1 MPEPVAVSTAVENTD
16 QMGQPLAWVSG
27 GRVYVRHRPGG
38 PYPLLKPGPYIELYV
53 NGKLSTGP
61 THVTMADSI
70 EVRAPE
76 ERSAGHWE
84 VEVRNRGLEAVIK
97 IKPHVLVKREL
108 TPMPPAAVLQLAVRE
123 SRECLPPASLE
134 DILEALSRYGIVYG
148 VDRQACEEAA
158 QCTEEREITI
168 ARGTPPRPGDPG
180 TVELFFSLE
189 DRTPVRPGEEEQVDF
204 RQRFYFTSV
213 EAGVVLARKIPP
225 VPGDPGHDVFGNVL
239 PPPATKDVE
248 LAAGNG
254 VRLSPDGMEAIAMC
268 AGRPVAQR
276 KGRQV
281 RLAILEVLEVAGD
294 VALESGNI
302 TFQGDVRIAGN
313 VMERMTVQAGG
324 YVHIGGYVAGA
335 TVQAGG
341 PLSISG
347 NVLSSLVVA
356 GGASAL
362 TQEIAPVFGNLRRRL
377 EELLAAIDQ
386 VQQHPAF
393 RQADLQ
399 GDPGP
404 LLRLLLEG
412 KFRDLPSLV
421 RGLQKAIRPLP
432 AELQSDKLA
441 ALCRQMETALI
452 HAPLAVKSRD
462 TLRLLA
468 EACAD
473 MEAEFTPPSAD
484 AADLV
489 VRYALNSTLASTG
502 CVKVMGAGC
511 YNTRIQA
518 GSEVLVVRSYRGGE
532 IEAGSNVRI
541 GELGSKAGVKTSVK
555 VPARATVTL
564 DLAWENTRVQVGD
577 RAHHFDRQER
587 NVRLYLDKDGELRLT
602 YI

>member
-1 MPEPVAVSTAVENTD
+1 MPEPVQVSVTVEDTE
-16 QMGQPLAWVSG
+16 QVGQPLAWVSG
-27 GRVYVRHRPGG
+27 GLVHVRHRPGG
-38 PYPLLKPGPYIELYV
+38 PYPVLKPGPYIELYV
-53 NGKLSTGP
+53 NGRRSTGP
-61 THVTMADSI
+61 IAVTMADSI
-70 EVRAPE
+70 EVRVPE

-84 VEVRNRGLEAVIK
+84 VEVRNGGLEAVVK
-97 IKPHVLVKREL
+97 IKPHVFVKREL
-108 TPMPPAAVLQLAVRE
+108 APMPPAAVLQLAVRE

-148 VDRQACEEAA
+148 VDRQACQDAA

-168 ARGTPPRPGDPG
+168 ARGIPPRPGEPG
-180 TVELFFSLE
+180 RVEFLFSLE
-189 DRTPVRPGEEEQVDF
+189 DRIPVRPGEEEQVDF

-213 EAGVVLARKIPP
+213 EPGVVLARKIPP
-225 VPGDPGHDVFGNVL
+225 VPGEPGQDVFGNLLL
-239 PPPATKDVE
+239 PPAPQDVE

-254 VRLSPDGMEAIAMC
+254 VRLSPDGMEAIAVC

-281 RLAILEVLEVAGD
+281 RLAILEVLEIAGD

-313 VMERMTVQAGG
+313 VMEGMTVKAGG

-341 PLSISG
+341 PLFISG

-356 GGASAL
+356 GGAFAL
-362 TQEIAPVFGNLRRRL
+362 AREIAPVLANLRSRL

-386 VQQHPAF
+386 VQQHPAY
-393 RQADLQ
+393 RQADLR
-399 GDPGP
+399 GGPGP

-421 RGLQKAIRPLP
+421 RMLQKAIRSLP

-441 ALCRQMETALI
+441 ALCREMEAALI

-473 MEAEFTPPSAD
+473 MEAEFTPPPAE
-484 AADLV
+484 AVDLV
-489 VRYALNSTLASTG
+489 IRYALNSTLASTG
-502 CVKVMGAGC
+502 CVKVMGVGC

-532 IEAGSNVRI
+532 IDAGGNVRI

-564 DLAWENTRVQVGD
+564 GLAWENTRVQVGD
-577 RAHHFDRQER
+577 RAYYFDRKER
-587 NVRLYLDKDGELRLT
+587 NVRLYLDKHGELQLT